1 MLTER
6 IICAGTMIDGL
17 DIDIVKY
24 AGIKNLTAEQYDML
38 HDEVTDVELLSF
50 CTSYHLNPHEDEDED
65 VATADDQDFF
75 YLVTDNE
82 EAFKAEL
89 RLKICEILK
98 ITC

>member
-1 MLTER
+1 MSTER

-24 AGIKNLTAEQYDML
+24 AGIKNLTAEQYDIL
-38 HDEVTDVELLSF
+38 HDEVTDVELLTF
-50 CTSYHLNPHEDEDED
+50 CTSYHLNPHEDED

-89 RLKICEILK
+89 RLKISEILK
-98 ITC
+98 ITG

>member
-1 MLTER
+1 MSTER

-24 AGIKNLTAEQYDML
+24 AGIKNLTAEQYDIL
-38 HDEVTDVELLSF
+38 HDEVTDVELLTF
-50 CTSYHLNPHEDEDED
+50 CTSYHLNPHEDED
-65 VATADDQDFF
+65 VANADDQDFF

-89 RLKICEILK
+89 RLKISEILK
-98 ITC
+98 ITG